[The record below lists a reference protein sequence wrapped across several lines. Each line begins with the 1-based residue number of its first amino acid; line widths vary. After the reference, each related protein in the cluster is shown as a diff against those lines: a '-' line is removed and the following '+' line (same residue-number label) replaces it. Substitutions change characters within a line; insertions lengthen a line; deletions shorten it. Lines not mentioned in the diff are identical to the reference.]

1 MSESQSRSRF
11 RLLLPRGLRTGALI
25 ATTLLPLPLFAQ
37 TEAPPAPPAEPA
49 PAAAPAEPAPPPPPP
64 VETTPTP
71 QQLAAVTAVQAEPAA
86 GTETPAVAASTP
98 APADE
103 SAKPLD
109 VAVWGRLGNIIA
121 TPEGGDADAFA
132 DAEVNLLLGG
142 RIHKYVGWQ
151 ADFVATYSP
160 AEGQKVDG
168 ARSTAAILDLIGKF
182 ELHDAFNVWF
192 GRMLVPSDR
201 SNFSGAW
208 FMAPWS
214 YPGLFTSGPPI
225 GPRQGPFGR
234 NDGATVWGQFGGG
247 LLKYYASVFD
257 LTAGP
262 NTSPLYSSR
271 INLALINPEP
281 GYYHS
286 STYYGGKDILAL
298 GLSAQYKKDGSTAID
313 PVSMMA
319 LTPDDYTGFSAD
331 LLFEKNLGGAG
342 TVDLEGAFYSFNGDN
357 EAFDWSYYALA
368 SYLLPMEV
376 GIGKLQPLVRFQQ
389 ANPAA
394 GGDKANIITAQVGYA
409 IKEYAARL
417 ALGYERLDTGPA
429 KTDTFFLG
437 IQLQK

>member
-1 MSESQSRSRF
+1 MRSQTWSRL
-11 RLLLPRGLRTGALI
+11 RLLLPRGLRTGALL
-25 ATTLLPLPLFAQ
+25 ATTLMPLPLLAQ
-37 TEAPPAPPAEPA
+37 TESAPAPAPAAEPA
-49 PAAAPAEPAPPPPPP
+49 PAPAAEPAPPPPP
-64 VETTPTP
+64 VVTTPTP
-71 QQLAAVTAVQAEPAA
+71 QQLAAVTAVQAEPATGA
-86 GTETPAVAASTP
+86 ETPAVAASTP
-98 APADE
+98 APADD

-109 VAVWGRLGNIIA
+109 VAVWGRLGNNIA
-121 TPEGGDADAFA
+121 TPEGGSADAFA
-132 DAEVNLLLGG
+132 DAEVDLLLGG
-142 RIHKYVGWQ
+142 KIHKYVGWQ
-151 ADFVATYSP
+151 ADFVATYGP
-160 AEGQKVDG
+160 GVDG
-168 ARSTAAILDLIGKF
+168 AKSTASILDLIGKF
-182 ELHDAFNVWF
+182 ELHDSFNVWF

-214 YPGLFTSGPPI
+214 YPGFFVPGGGPI
-225 GPRQGPFGR
+225 GPRQGAFGR

-286 STYYGGKDILAL
+286 STYYGGKDILAV
-298 GLSAQYKKDGSTAID
+298 GLSAQYKKNGSTGVD
-313 PVSMMA
+313 PATMMA
-319 LTPDDYTGFSAD
+319 LTPDDYTGVSAD
-331 LLFEKNLGGAG
+331 VLFEKNLGGAG
-342 TVDLEGAFYSFNGDN
+342 TIDLEGTFYSYNGDN

-368 SYLLPMEV
+368 SYLLPTEI

-389 ANPAA
+389 AKPAA
-394 GGDKANIITAQVGYA
+394 GGDNASIITAQVGYA

-417 ALGYERLDTGPA
+417 ALGYERLDTGPS

>member
-1 MSESQSRSRF
+1 MSESQSWSRI
-11 RLLLPRGLRTGALI
+11 RLLLPRGLRTGALLA
-25 ATTLLPLPLFAQ
+25 ATLIPLPVFAQ
-37 TEAPPAPPAEPA
+37 TEAPPAPAAEPAPPAPPAEPA
-49 PAAAPAEPAPPPPPP
+49 PAAPA
-64 VETTPTP
+64 VTTPTP

-98 APADE
+98 TPPDD

-109 VAVWGRLGNIIA
+109 VAVWGRLGNNIA
-121 TPEGGDADAFA
+121 TPDGGDADAFA
-132 DAEVNLLLGG
+132 DAEVDLLLSGK
-142 RIHKYVGWQ
+142 IHKYVGWQ

-160 AEGQKVDG
+160 ADGQKVDG
-168 ARSTAAILDLIGKF
+168 AKSTAAILDLIGKF

-214 YPGLFTSGPPI
+214 YPGFFVPGGGPI
-225 GPRQGPFGR
+225 GPRQGAFGR

-257 LTAGP
+257 LTAP
-262 NTSPLYSSR
+262 QTSPLYSSR
-271 INLALINPEP
+271 INLSLINPEP

-286 STYYGGKDILAL
+286 STYYGGKDILAI
-298 GLSAQYKKDGSTAID
+298 GLSAQFKKDGSVGVD
-313 PVSMMA
+313 PATMMA

-331 LLFEKNLGGAG
+331 VLFEKNLGGAG
-342 TVDLEGAFYSFNGDN
+342 TIDLESAFYSYNGNN

-368 SYLLPMEV
+368 SYLLPTEI
-376 GIGKLQPLVRFQQ
+376 GIGKLQPLVRLQQ
-389 ANPAA
+389 AKPSG
-394 GGDKANIITAQVGYA
+394 GGDNANIITAQVGYA

-417 ALGYERLDTGPA
+417 ALGWERLDNGP
-429 KTDTFFLG
+429 KTDTIFLG

>member
-1 MSESQSRSRF
+1 M
-11 RLLLPRGLRTGALI
+11 
-25 ATTLLPLPLFAQ
+25 
-37 TEAPPAPPAEPA
+37 
-49 PAAAPAEPAPPPPPP
+49 
-64 VETTPTP
+64 TTPTP

-86 GTETPAVAASTP
+86 GTETPAVAATTP
-98 APADE
+98 APPDD

-109 VAVWGRLGNIIA
+109 VAVWGRLGNNIA

-132 DAEVNLLLGG
+132 DAEVDLLLSGK
-142 RIHKYVGWQ
+142 IHKYVGWQ
-151 ADFVATYSP
+151 ADFVATYGP
-160 AEGQKVDG
+160 GVDG
-168 ARSTAAILDLIGKF
+168 AKSTASILDLIGKF
-182 ELHDAFNVWF
+182 ELHDTFNVWF

-214 YPGLFTSGPPI
+214 YPGFFVPGGGPI
-225 GPRQGPFGR
+225 GPRQGAFGR

-257 LTAGP
+257 LTAP
-262 NTSPLYSSR
+262 QTSPLYSSR

-298 GLSAQYKKDGSTAID
+298 GLSAQFKKDGSVGVD
-313 PVSMMA
+313 PATMMA

-342 TVDLEGAFYSFNGDN
+342 PSTWKARSTRTTGTTRPSTGRTTRWPATCCRPRS
-357 EAFDWSYYALA
+357 A
-368 SYLLPMEV
+368 SASCSRWFASSRPSPPV
-376 GIGKLQPLVRFQQ
+376 AATTPTSSPPRS
-389 ANPAA
+389 ATPSRSTPPAWPSA
-394 GGDKANIITAQVGYA
+394 GSAWTTAP
-409 IKEYAARL
+409 RP
-417 ALGYERLDTGPA
+417 TP
-429 KTDTFFLG
+429 FFLG

>member
-1 MSESQSRSRF
+1 MRSQSWSRF
-11 RLLLPRGLRTGALI
+11 RLLLPRGLRTGALL

-37 TEAPPAPPAEPA
+37 TESAPAPAPAAEPA
-49 PAAAPAEPAPPPPPP
+49 PAPAAEPAPPPPP
-64 VETTPTP
+64 VVTTPTP
-71 QQLAAVTAVQAEPAA
+71 QQLAAVTAVQAEPAT

-109 VAVWGRLGNIIA
+109 VAVWGRLGNNIA
-121 TPEGGDADAFA
+121 TPDGGDADAFA

-151 ADFVATYSP
+151 ADFVATYGP
-160 AEGQKVDG
+160 ADGQKVDG

-182 ELHDAFNVWF
+182 ELHDTFNVWF

-208 FMAPWS
+208 FMAPWT
-214 YPGLFTSGPPI
+214 YPGLFTGGAPI

-262 NTSPLYSSR
+262 GTSPLYSSR
-271 INLALINPEP
+271 INLALLNPEP

-286 STYYGGKDILAL
+286 STYYGGKDILAV
-298 GLSAQYKKDGSTAID
+298 GLSAQYKKDGSTGVD
-313 PVSMMA
+313 PATMMA
-319 LTPDDYTGFSAD
+319 LAPDDYTGFSAD
-331 LLFEKNLGGAG
+331 VLFEKNLGGAG
-342 TVDLEGAFYSFNGDN
+342 TIDLEGTFYSFNGDN

-368 SYLLPMEV
+368 SYLLPTEI
-376 GIGKLQPLVRFQQ
+376 GIGRLQPLVRFQQ
-389 ANPAA
+389 AKPAA
-394 GGDKANIITAQVGYA
+394 GGDNANIITAQVGYA

-417 ALGYERLDTGPA
+417 ALGYERLDNGPT
-429 KTDTFFLG
+429 KTDTVFLG